1 MEHLSVWSSV
11 QGVLFCSVS
20 PAPPRSL
27 LSRPFSHSPRAQT
40 LNLFVRGGRRAK
52 SPSTSLQLS

>member
-1 MEHLSVWSSV
+1 MERLSVWGSV

-20 PAPPRSL
+20 PAPPHL
-27 LSRPFSHSPRAQT
+27 PRAQT

-52 SPSTSLQLS
+52 SPSASLQLS